1 MLQQLV
7 QPTVDVLVDRV
18 RGSRILNATSGSAA
32 SVGATAAAAAIANAR
47 DGELIV
53 AHVRPPGVMRVGRL
67 GPTIVRNVRLRDPHG
82 SPVLSAAR
90 QVAWANGAFARVVL
104 MSGEPVSAI
113 LRLADELAVDL
124 IVIGASASRAPA
136 VLTAR
141 ARYGIQR
148 DAPCPVR
155 VIALPSPVSVRRS
168 LRTVPAT

>member
-7 QPTVDVLVDRV
+7 EPTVDGLVDRV
-18 RGSRILNATSGSAA
+18 RRSRILNATNGSAA
-32 SVGATAAAAAIANAR
+32 SVGSTAAAAVIANER

-53 AHVRPPGVMRVGRL
+53 VHVRPPEVIQVARL
-67 GPTIVRNVRLRDPHG
+67 GPTIVRNVRLRDPHA

-113 LRLADELAVDL
+113 LWLADDLAVDL
-124 IVIGASASRAPA
+124 IVIGASGSRAPA

-141 ARYGIQR
+141 ARYRIQR

-155 VIALPSPVSVRRS
+155 IIALPASAPVMGS